1 LANIGRHYV
10 EMENWAAARPWFER
24 SLKLQREDNK
34 IAANYLNICNRKLLE
49 AATNSSHLRPP

>member
-1 LANIGRHYV
+1 
-10 EMENWAAARPWFER
+10 MENWATARPWFER